1 MKDRRRIGVIGGGIG
16 GLVCAARLAH
26 AGYDVD
32 LYEKNPSTGGKMG
45 RIEFDGCTFDTGPS
59 LITMPFVLDD
69 FFRDMGTTPEDE
81 LTLQQVDPACH
92 YRWMDGTRLDMP
104 FDLDAVAGAIG
115 SIAPLDGQNVRSYLR
130 EAQFIYEATKEVFIF
145 KPFDGFLEFVKPT
158 NLHLLLALPRLRFS
172 KTLHEVHKRFFNDE
186 RVVQLFDRFATYNGS
201 SPYLAPATL
210 MVIPWVEFGFGAWY
224 PQGGV
229 YSIAEA
235 VTRVAERVG
244 VRIHTGV
251 EVTSITTAHGRVT
264 GLQFADG
271 TSKSFDRVVSNMD
284 VRTTRTRLL
293 GEDLPDARDLS
304 SSGFVLLLSVDK
316 ADHGLAHHNVLF
328 SSEYQREFED
338 IFTHRIL
345 PRNMTVYIARSA
357 ASDSTQA
364 PSDRENWFVLVN
376 APPGVTIT
384 EDERDRYA
392 DAILRQMERFNVS
405 PSIRQMQI
413 RTSDDMAREWNA
425 EGGAL
430 YGRSSNSMFSA
441 FLRQRQRSSRVRD
454 LWYVGGSAHPGGGVP
469 LVAISGSIA
478 ARLIQNEDQ

>member
-1 MKDRRRIGVIGGGIG
+1 MNTRRRIGVIGGGIG

-32 LYEKNPSTGGKMG
+32 LYEKNHATGGKMG
-45 RIEFDGCTFDTGPS
+45 RITFDGCTFDTGPS
-59 LITMPFVLDD
+59 LVTMPFVLDD
-69 FFRDMGTTPEDE
+69 FFRDMGTSPEEE

-92 YRWMDGTRLDMP
+92 YRWSDGSRLDLP
-104 FDLDAVAGAIG
+104 FDLNAAANAIG
-115 SIAPLDGQNVRSYLR
+115 TIAPLDAHNVRSYLR
-130 EAQFIYEATKEVFIF
+130 EAQFMYEATKDVFIF
-145 KPFDGFLEFVKPT
+145 RPFDGFLELVKPA
-158 NLHLLLALPRLRFS
+158 NLHMLLSLPRLRLS
-172 KTLHEVHKRFFNDE
+172 KTLHEVHTRFFNDE

-224 PQGGV
+224 PRGGV

-235 VTRVAERVG
+235 ITRVAQRVG

-251 EVTSITTAHGRVT
+251 EVTRIETTAGRAT
-264 GLQFADG
+264 GLRFADG
-271 TSKSFDRVVSNMD
+271 SSQPYDRIVSNMD

-293 GEDLPDARDLS
+293 GEDLPEVDDLS
-304 SSGFVLLLSVDK
+304 SSGFVILLSADA
-316 ADHGLAHHNVLF
+316 ADHGLQHHNVLF
-328 SSEYQREFED
+328 SSDYEREFAD
-338 IFTHRIL
+338 IFEHRIL

-357 ASDSTQA
+357 ATDPSQA
-364 PSDRENWFVLVN
+364 QPGRENWFVLVN
-376 APPGVTIT
+376 APPGLTISP
-384 EDERDRYA
+384 EERDRYA
-392 DAILRQMERFNVS
+392 EAILRHMERYNIS
-405 PSIRQMQI
+405 PSIRQMQV

-469 LVAISGSIA
+469 LVAISGTIA
-478 ARLIQNEDQ
+478 APLIQNEDR